1 MEYNIRLSIPY
12 FRFNPQPN
20 TFILSKH
27 IEKERERILKEFL
40 GKDAIIE
47 KYEIL
52 PLITNSSCVIVDVV
66 YKISK
71 FNPYEVYFIKLENV
85 KQLINSTNKVVIINN
100 SPVMLLE
107 NKELQACRI
116 YPITSPTNG
125 INYVAIKVYTPLSK
139 YNSSNKLIEYS
150 AFNTID
156 VKPLYTKEPKIS
168 KLSDTEVIKSY
179 KNTISEYFESQQ
191 VIDVKVIKS
200 FSQITQIDVV
210 GYIVPFSILM
220 EQIKKDKLLT
230 GIIILSDIR
239 NVDEVMF
246 IMNYSYNISI
256 DMMNSISKLIECDK
270 INLCNWITSGLTWPV
285 TI

>member
-12 FRFNPQPN
+12 SRFNPQPN

-139 YNSSNKLIEYS
+139 YNSSNKLKEYS